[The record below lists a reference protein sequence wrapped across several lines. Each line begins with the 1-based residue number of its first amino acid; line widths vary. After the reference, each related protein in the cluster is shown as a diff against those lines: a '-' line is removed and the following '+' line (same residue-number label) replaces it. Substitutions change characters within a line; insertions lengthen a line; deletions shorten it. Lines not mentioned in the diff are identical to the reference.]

1 MFYLFQQS
9 QEAVAPF
16 GAGVER
22 EADFGN
28 KPHPCPA
35 GEFAANETGRP
46 LQSFAGVFPFRL
58 GSEHAVINASLPQIR
73 RHFRVG
79 DRHKTDPG
87 VMHLAA
93 QNVADFLDQ

>member
-1 MFYLFQQS
+1 MFYLFEQG
-9 QEAVAPF
+9 QEAAAPF

-35 GEFAANETGRP
+35 GEFAANETGRS
-46 LQSFAGVFPFRL
+46 LQRFAGVLPFGL
-58 GSEHAVINASLPQIR
+58 GSEHAVKNTSLPQVR
-73 RHFRVG
+73 RHFRVR

-87 VMHLAA
+87 IMHLAA
-93 QNVADFLDQ
+93 QNIADFLNQ